1 MADRAPYPHKKRIHR
16 RIVFEEVCCT
26 LYKVLSYADF
36 TKGVAQLVY
45 AGFVH
50 RDISPGNCL
59 IYNGQT
65 KISDLEYARP
75 YAAPGHGAAP
85 LTRGTHLFDHHPS
98 PVTIFLFPGEA
109 PPPTPTPWFKFN
121 FLHDLE
127 SVIWIY
133 LWFLLDTLPEAF
145 TPAQIKQ
152 HSTTILALNYMLFNG
167 SLNVSAERLSF
178 VEHCTIRRCTY
189 YDVVDALRAVHGIDF
204 KLLKALQFFQ
214 SLCTAYQ
221 IVQLSQHLLAES
233 PQATHWDRKV
243 FLHKFYQA
251 IHIYLMDAHE
261 QMKDKS
267 NAAQPLS
274 DSLREAKHRAMQRA
288 ERPSANKRARTCE
301 DNEDYVPPV
310 RPDED
315 EDSDAASDST
325 SNETSSTTE
334 ETQFWKKKRQR
345 GDWA

>member
-1 MADRAPYPHKKRIHR
+1 LR
-16 RIVFEEVCCT
+16 
-26 LYKVLSYADF
+26 L
-36 TKGVAQLVY
+36 

-85 LTRGTHLFDHHPS
+85 LMGTPGFMAVEYQRGTHLFDHHPS

-145 TPAQIKQ
+145 TPAQIEQ
-152 HSTTILALNYMLFNG
+152 HSTTILALNHMLFNG

-189 YDVVDALRAVHGIDF
+189 HDVVDALRAVHGVDS
-204 KLLKALQFFQ
+204 KLPKALQSFQ
-214 SLCTAYQ
+214 SLCTAYR
-221 IVQLSQHLLAES
+221 IVQSSQPLLAES

-267 NAAQPLS
+267 DAARPLS

-325 SNETSSTTE
+325 SN
-334 ETQFWKKKRQR
+334 
-345 GDWA
+345 G